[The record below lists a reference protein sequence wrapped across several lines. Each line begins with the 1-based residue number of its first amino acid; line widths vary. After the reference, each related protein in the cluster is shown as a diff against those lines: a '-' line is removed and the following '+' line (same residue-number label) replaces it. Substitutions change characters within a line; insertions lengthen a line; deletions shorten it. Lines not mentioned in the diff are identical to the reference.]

1 MPGHSYLGVVMT
13 AVKARFALAHGELC
27 VSQGNIVAFVGDA
40 IVNAADHKCIYGKG
54 VDGAINKAG
63 GPALVSARRALPLV
77 LGTSETRCPVGEA
90 RWTVAGHLPVR
101 IVIHAVGPN
110 FNPKAQWVQRVASNG
125 EELLYN
131 AYLDSMRVAREQQ
144 CASVAFSLLSAG
156 FFRGTKPLHDIL
168 VIACSAI
175 RDGAYPGLQSAH
187 LLAFGQ
193 PNAPETHDIKVLQQ
207 AASSVGLKRLAPP
220 RGAAASSTLAPPRVA
235 AASSTSSASSSSSSS
250 LHSCFAAARNHSAQR
265 EPAGTSAAA
274 HAPSDELYLP
284 DDVMSLALDAAVA
297 AASASSSSTAPRGVS
312 QSTAIEVSDGET
324 EEDDVPWVAGPA
336 AKKARG

>member
-1 MPGHSYLGVVMT
+1 MT

-27 VSQGNIVAFVGDA
+27 VSQGNIVGFVGDA

-90 RWTVAGHLPVR
+90 RWTVAGQLPVR

-156 FFRGTKPLHDIL
+156 FFRGTKPLHEIF

-175 RDGAYPGLQSAH
+175 RDGAYAGLQSAH

-193 PNAPETHDIKVLQQ
+193 PNAPETNDVKVLQQ
-207 AASSVGLKRLAPP
+207 AASSVGLKRLA
-220 RGAAASSTLAPPRVA
+220 
-235 AASSTSSASSSSSSS
+235 SSASASAASSSSSS
-250 LHSCFAAARNHSAQR
+250 LHACFAAARNHSAQR
-265 EPAGTSAAA
+265 EPAG
-274 HAPSDELYLP
+274 APSDDYLP
-284 DDVMSLALDAAVA
+284 DAVMSAALDAAVA
-297 AASASSSSTAPRGVS
+297 AESASSSSAAPRGVS
-312 QSTAIEVSDGET
+312 QNTAIEVSDGDT
-324 EEDDVPWVAGPA
+324 EEDEVSWVAGPA
-336 AKKARG
+336 TKKARL